1 MTHLA
6 YGLSSSMTARGG
18 KHMFTAETV
27 DIPRG
32 LLRRCAATLHE
43 PSAAGASLLP
53 FEDNYKSTLDFDE
66 HSVGFCRKT
75 EWAMLDG
82 YLLQRRRLVR
92 LSLARQW
99 QQHLARLQQQRRRHL
114 AVMQLGRQLRF
125 LHRLCLRPPW
135 MYCNAS
141 LVLCRRERPS
151 RSSHHRH
158 ALPRARRPEYS
169 AIVDDGGE
177 LAALNSGWSFFGPWP
192 RCFEVVLESEH
203 LPSSSSAS
211 DTACIICTV
220 ARQLTQS

>member
-82 YLLQRRRLVR
+82 DDAGTSCR
-92 LSLARQW
+92 
-99 QQHLARLQQQRRRHL
+99 
-114 AVMQLGRQLRF
+114 GG
-125 LHRLCLRPPW
+125 
-135 MYCNAS
+135 AS
-141 LVLCRRERPS
+141 CACRSHASGSSTSRAYSSSGGGTS
-151 RSSHHRH
+151 RSCSW
-158 ALPRARRPEYS
+158 
-169 AIVDDGGE
+169 GGSC
-177 LAALNSGWSFFGPWP
+177 A
-192 RCFEVVLESEH
+192 
-203 LPSSSSAS
+203 SS
-211 DTACIICTV
+211 TACACAHPGCSATQVWCCAGARGRAGVPITGTPCQGQDGRNIAQSSTTV
-220 ARQLTQS
+220 GNPH